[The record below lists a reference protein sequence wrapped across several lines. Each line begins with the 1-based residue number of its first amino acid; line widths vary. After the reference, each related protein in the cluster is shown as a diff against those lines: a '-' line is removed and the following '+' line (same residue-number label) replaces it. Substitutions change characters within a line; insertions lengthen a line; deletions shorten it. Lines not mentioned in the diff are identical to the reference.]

1 MCTAKSGDFGAA
13 LVKVSAVE
21 EVESTRVEAQ
31 SVVGVLRRVG
41 LVKASVSSV
50 STQSRVRRLFYALA

>member
-13 LVKVSAVE
+13 LVKVSAME
-21 EVESTRVEAQ
+21 EVELTRYGAQ
-31 SVVGVLRRVG
+31 SVVGILRRAG

-50 STQSRVRRLFYALA
+50 STQGRVQRLFYALA